1 MKSLLILT
9 LSVAALA
16 ADFRITLPAGRTTEA
31 VDGRLLLLLS
41 NDPSKEP
48 RFQISNAPD
57 SQLVF
62 GVDVEGW
69 KGGETRTV
77 GAQAFGYPIRI
88 LRKVPA
94 GEYTVQ
100 AVLHRYET
108 FRRSDG
114 HAVKLPMDRG
124 EGQHWNE
131 APGNLYSA
139 PSSVRFDPAA
149 AGAIAI
155 KLEREI
161 PAIVAPQDTK
171 FVKHV
176 RIQSD
181 ALTKFWGRPMFIG
194 AHVLLPL
201 GFDEH
206 PQAHYPLMIYHGH
219 FPADLSGFRTEPPDD
234 NLKPDF
240 SVRFQVSG
248 YNRIQQQEAYRFY
261 QHWTSPNFP
270 RFLVVEIQ
278 HANPYYDD
286 SYAVDSAN
294 LGPYGEAINR
304 ELIPQI
310 EKQFRGIGQGWAR
323 FLYGGSTGGWES
335 LATQIFYPDD
345 YNGTFAACPDPIDF
359 RAYTVNDIYKDK
371 NAYYLEGAHK
381 RVPRPG
387 MRNYLGHTTILLEDI
402 NDLELALGS
411 HGRSGEQFD
420 IWQAVYG
427 PVGEDGYPKPIWDKL
442 TGVINPQVAAYW
454 HDHYDLGYIL
464 RRDWST
470 LGPKLRGKIHIYC
483 GSGDNYFL
491 NDAVYLV
498 EDFLKSTTD
507 PPYEG
512 EVAYGDRAEHCWNGD
527 PTQPNHIS
535 RLRYNEMYLPKILEQ
550 IQKTAP
556 AGADLTSWRY

>member
-48 RFQISNAPD
+48 RFQIGNAPD

-62 GVDVEGW
+62 GADVDGW
-69 KGGETRTV
+69 KSGETRTV
-77 GAQAFGYPIRI
+77 GAQAFGYPIRS
-88 LRKVPA
+88 LAKVPA

-108 FRRSDG
+108 FHRSDG
-114 HAVKLPMDRG
+114 HTVKLPMDRG

-131 APGNLYSA
+131 APGNLYST
-139 PSSVRFDPAA
+139 PVPVHFDPAV

-155 KLEREI
+155 KLEHEI
-161 PAIVAPQDTK
+161 PAIVAPPDTK

-176 RIQSD
+176 RIQSE

>member
-1 MKSLLILT
+1 
-9 LSVAALA
+9 
-16 ADFRITLPAGRTTEA
+16 
-31 VDGRLLLLLS
+31 
-41 NDPSKEP
+41 
-48 RFQISNAPD
+48 
-57 SQLVF
+57 
-62 GVDVEGW
+62 
-69 KGGETRTV
+69 
-77 GAQAFGYPIRI
+77 
-88 LRKVPA
+88 
-94 GEYTVQ
+94 
-100 AVLHRYET
+100 
-108 FRRSDG
+108 
-114 HAVKLPMDRG
+114 
-124 EGQHWNE
+124 
-131 APGNLYSA
+131 
-139 PSSVRFDPAA
+139 
-149 AGAIAI
+149 
-155 KLEREI
+155 
-161 PAIVAPQDTK
+161 
-171 FVKHV
+171 
-176 RIQSD
+176 
-181 ALTKFWGRPMFIG
+181 
-194 AHVLLPL
+194 
-201 GFDEH
+201 
-206 PQAHYPLMIYHGH
+206 
-219 FPADLSGFRTEPPDD
+219 
-234 NLKPDF
+234 
-240 SVRFQVSG
+240 
-248 YNRIQQQEAYRFY
+248 
-261 QHWTSPNFP
+261 
-270 RFLVVEIQ
+270 
-278 HANPYYDD
+278 
-286 SYAVDSAN
+286 VDSAN

>member
-1 MKSLLILT
+1 
-9 LSVAALA
+9 
-16 ADFRITLPAGRTTEA
+16 
-31 VDGRLLLLLS
+31 
-41 NDPSKEP
+41 
-48 RFQISNAPD
+48 
-57 SQLVF
+57 
-62 GVDVEGW
+62 
-69 KGGETRTV
+69 
-77 GAQAFGYPIRI
+77 
-88 LRKVPA
+88 
-94 GEYTVQ
+94 
-100 AVLHRYET
+100 
-108 FRRSDG
+108 
-114 HAVKLPMDRG
+114 
-124 EGQHWNE
+124 
-131 APGNLYSA
+131 
-139 PSSVRFDPAA
+139 
-149 AGAIAI
+149 
-155 KLEREI
+155 
-161 PAIVAPQDTK
+161 
-171 FVKHV
+171 
-176 RIQSD
+176 
-181 ALTKFWGRPMFIG
+181 
-194 AHVLLPL
+194 
-201 GFDEH
+201 
-206 PQAHYPLMIYHGH
+206 
-219 FPADLSGFRTEPPDD
+219 
-234 NLKPDF
+234 
-240 SVRFQVSG
+240 
-248 YNRIQQQEAYRFY
+248 
-261 QHWTSPNFP
+261 
-270 RFLVVEIQ
+270 
-278 HANPYYDD
+278 
-286 SYAVDSAN
+286 VDSAN

-387 MRNYLGHTTILLEDI
+387 MRNYLGHTTTLLEDM

-427 PVGEDGYPKPIWDKL
+427 PVGKDGYPKPIWDKL
-442 TGVINPQVAAYW
+442 TGAIDPQVATYW
-454 HDHYDLGYIL
+454 RDHYDLGYIL
-464 RRDWST
+464 RRDWPT

-512 EVAYGDRAEHCWNGD
+512 EVKYGDRAEHCWNGD